1 MLLNKY
7 DCKLIEWKTNA
18 NYYQEMSQITL
29 NVFCYLNV
37 QIEPEQSLETSL
49 PEVTIWYSL
58 IP

>member
-1 MLLNKY
+1 
-7 DCKLIEWKTNA
+7 
-18 NYYQEMSQITL
+18 MSQITL

-58 IP
+58 IPWLVVFNYSFIDFVWIMRVN